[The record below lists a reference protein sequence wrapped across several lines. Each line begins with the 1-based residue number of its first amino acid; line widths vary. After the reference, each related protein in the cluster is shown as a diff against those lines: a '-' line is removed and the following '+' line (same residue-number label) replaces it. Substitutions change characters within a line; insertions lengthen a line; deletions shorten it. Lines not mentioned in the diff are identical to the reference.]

1 MSTGEILKELKEYHK
16 ELRIKMLQLKAHR
29 DRIEVAPWMDTKRLL
44 SVSITQL
51 ETSCLYLKEAIE
63 ETERVPAQRYS

>member
-1 MSTGEILKELKEYHK
+1 MTKSEILNELKEYHK
-16 ELRIKMLQLKAHR
+16 EMRIKMLQIKAHR

-63 ETERVPAQRYS
+63 DSERVPAQRYS